1 MSTYQI
7 PWKILNYHHKGRR
20 DRGQPLL
27 RDGWINSP
35 NREIINL
42 VDDDDD
48 DDDEQSWTEHTETV
62 YSLGYLIL
70 AILKCYVME
79 ISKNV
84 GETKLQNR
92 GSLMI
97 LT

>member
-1 MSTYQI
+1 MCLSTSVINLGEKIKEYQQDYFEHILRMSTYQI

-48 DDDEQSWTEHTETV
+48 DDDDDEQSWTEH
-62 YSLGYLIL
+62 
-70 AILKCYVME
+70 
-79 ISKNV
+79 
-84 GETKLQNR
+84 
-92 GSLMI
+92 
-97 LT
+97 